1 MMIMMNIVIMIIMI
15 MMLETGCSVD
25 EDDDDMEKICSFVL
39 SASLDA
45 NAVQH
50 NATAQRIF
58 KEVCNNLIIT
68 DNNKMQKLKDYFSN
82 S

>member
-1 MMIMMNIVIMIIMI
+1 MIIMI

-58 KEVCNNLIIT
+58 KEVCNKHIIT